1 MGSFIFFGSCPSFLD
16 EAREETLATQA
27 GKHFVAGFAK
37 NESLY
42 RRIVT
47 KYKWSKLIW
56 RILEDN
62 KQNKLENWG
71 KKTVRINLCVQTTH
85 TLRYSSNAANSF
97 PLSFLPLKPC
107 KFDDFYQEINVC
119 SFLTDISM
127 KNWKIKRLFK
137 QQATRWRHLLNF
149 IMLISFNH

>member
-1 MGSFIFFGSCPSFLD
+1 MGSFIFFGACPIFLD
-16 EAREETLATQA
+16 EPREETLATQA
-27 GKHFVAGFAK
+27 SKHFVAGFAK

-97 PLSFLPLKPC
+97 PPSFLPLKPC
-107 KFDDFYQEINVC
+107 KFDDFYQ
-119 SFLTDISM
+119 
-127 KNWKIKRLFK
+127 
-137 QQATRWRHLLNF
+137 
-149 IMLISFNH
+149 